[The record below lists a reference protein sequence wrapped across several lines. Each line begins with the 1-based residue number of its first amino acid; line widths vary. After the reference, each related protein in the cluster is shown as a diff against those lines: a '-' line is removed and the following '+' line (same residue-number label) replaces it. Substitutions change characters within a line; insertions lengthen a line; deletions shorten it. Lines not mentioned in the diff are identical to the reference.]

1 MNVSAKIIAG
11 GVCGAWLKRFIRAVF
26 WWDNPKGGAF
36 FGLLVLTLLIPAT
49 ILLAVNYPAKEETF
63 RRCFELAG
71 CLAAGYALILSAL
84 YAVRLFRLT
93 FGGSAVRAV
102 AVGLP
107 LFPVMLPVCA
117 AKRRDWPA
125 FALTLAGVATCVAV
139 CVMRDRVL
147 LQLPVFELAVLA
159 ALAMLLAAMR
169 RVDCGMDTGRLLAFS
184 PLLAGVAVT
193 AALIAHCWHLERR
206 VEAETTRTLGLTG
219 IGGTY
224 DDMVAAFTNG
234 VPITA
239 EPYAALYSEKTKFP
253 EFNHAWRTKGDG
265 SPPWMIPDDTRA
277 EFGAYCISNAT
288 LVALLDE
295 MTARRDYR
303 PAYPPEDP
311 HDSQSFSL
319 VLSFYR
325 MVEFYATR
333 IVFAQGVDAMPRIVE
348 DMRRADNIL
357 SWLDACPTF
366 TLETIAA
373 VGNGMLNTALGYVL
387 PRLPDEVLADR
398 QAGCRRLLAASDART
413 RLMMRNEILT
423 LHARFHPE
431 NLKSLVD
438 ATSRWYPMS
447 DWRRYML
454 GGLARYYRIGM
465 CHILLANLHATDVYL
480 ECLSAPAPE
489 GKTRL
494 EVLQERDTVEDAS
507 GIFGWVYLCPDDMY
521 LRLLQREERAT
532 LLSTAIAVERY
543 RRKYAA
549 LPEALDALVPE
560 FLDAVPVSVYDGKPL
575 AYEHGLVEVAP
586 HPDTPKLFKDWTPYT
601 YTGFRV
607 SGSFYV
613 PASGKAKWKQDSL
626 RVPIPDGE
634 GGGGRELGVGN

>member
-1 MNVSAKIIAG
+1 MNVIAKIVVG

-49 ILLAVNYPAKEETF
+49 ILLAVNYPAKDETF
-63 RRCFELAG
+63 RRGFELAG
-71 CLAAGYALILSAL
+71 CLAVGYALILSAL

-93 FGGSAVRAV
+93 FGGSAARAV

-125 FALTLAGVATCVAV
+125 FALTLAGVTTFVVAWI
-139 CVMRDRVL
+139 MGGRVL
-147 LQLPVFELAVLA
+147 LPLLVFELAVLA

-169 RVDCGMDTGRLLAFS
+169 RVDCGRDTGRLLAFS
-184 PLLAGVAVT
+184 PLLAGAAVT
-193 AALIAHCWHLERR
+193 AALTAHCWHLERR

-234 VPITA
+234 APITA
-239 EPYAALYSEKTKFP
+239 EPYAALYSEKPKFP
-253 EFNHAWRTKGDG
+253 EINPAWRAKGDG
-265 SPPWMIPDDTRA
+265 SPPWVIPDDTRA
-277 EFGAYCISNAT
+277 AFGAYCVTNAA

-303 PAYPPEDP
+303 PVYPPEDP
-311 HDSQSFSL
+311 YDSPSLSQSFSL
-319 VLSFYR
+319 YR
-325 MVEFYATR
+325 MVDFYATR
-333 IVFAQGVDAMPRIVE
+333 IKFAQGLDATPMIVE
-348 DMRRADNIL
+348 DMRRIDNIL
-357 SWLDACPTF
+357 RWWDDCPTF
-366 TLETIAA
+366 FLEVMATSM
-373 VGNGMLNTALGYVL
+373 NGMLNTALGYVL

-398 QAGCRRLLAASDART
+398 QAECRRLLAASDART

-431 NLKSLVD
+431 SLKPLAKAASHY
-438 ATSRWYPMS
+438 YPML
-447 DWRRYML
+447 DWRRHMF
-454 GGLARYYRIGM
+454 GGFARYYRINASRV
-465 CHILLANLHATDVYL
+465 LLANLHAAGVYL
-480 ECLSAPAPE
+480 ECLTAPEPE

-494 EVLQERDTVEDAS
+494 EVLQERDTVKDVPE
-507 GIFGWVYLCPDDMY
+507 IFSFVYLHSDNLY
-521 LRLLQREERAT
+521 LRLLQRREGAA

-543 RRKYAA
+543 RRKHAA
-549 LPEALDALVPE
+549 LPGTLDALVPE

-575 AYEHGLVEVAP
+575 AYEHGLVEVVP
-586 HPDTPKLFKDWTPYT
+586 HPDSPKPVKDLRPYT

-607 SGSFYV
+607 AGSFYAL
-613 PASGKAKWKQDSL
+613 ASGRAKWKQDSL
-626 RVPIPDGE
+626 QVPVPDGE
-634 GGGGRELGVGN
+634 GGGGRELGVRN